1 MNKTI
6 SITGE
11 SIELIRLLK
20 FAGLVENGAFAKDA
34 VRSGLVHLNGELAYE
49 MRKQIQPGDSVV
61 YGETTLS
68 VVAGEGVSV

>member
-34 VRSGLVHLNGELAYE
+34 VRSGLVTVNGVLAYE
-49 MRKQIQPGDSVV
+49 MRKQIKSGDTVI
-61 YGETTLS
+61 Y
-68 VVAGEGVSV
+68 

>member
-6 SITGE
+6 TITGE

-20 FAGLVENGAFAKDA
+20 FAGLVENGALAKDA
-34 VRSGLVHLNGELAYE
+34 VRSGLVTVNGELAYE
-49 MRKQIQPGDSVV
+49 MRKQIKPGERVV
-61 YGETTLS
+61 YGDMTLT